1 MFYDLKNKS
10 LKYDD
15 IFLKDVKIQNEEGEI
30 DAQDIYFLS
39 ACDNELL
46 KELGFAKVKEEE
58 APSFNEK
65 TQTLKQVQNYDE
77 KSNLYIISY
86 EIKEKTLEELK
97 ELKLEELKEL
107 KLEELKA
114 IKEEKLLFMPFK
126 NTTFQIDT
134 EAKINISG
142 KVSEIML
149 ANLNNT
155 PLENIAWIDKD
166 NKIITFN
173 KEEFLEFGV
182 GIAKY
187 TESIIF
193 KNDELR
199 NKVKNA
205 TSLEELNL
213 IAWESEK

>member
-1 MFYDLKNKS
+1 MFYDIENQT

-15 IFLKDVKIQNEEGEI
+15 IFYKNVKLQTQEGEI
-30 DAQDIYFLS
+30 DAQDTYFLS
-39 ACDNELL
+39 ACDDGLL
-46 KELGFAKVKEEE
+46 KELGFAKVQEEE

-65 TQTLKQVQNYDE
+65 TQMLNQVQNYDE

-86 EIKEKTLEELK
+86 EIKEKT
-97 ELKLEELKEL
+97 LEELKEL

-155 PLENIAWIDKD
+155 PLENISWIDKD
-166 NKIITFN
+166 NRIITFS
-173 KEEFLEFGV
+173 KDEFLEFGV
-182 GIAKY
+182 NIAKY

>member
-1 MFYDLKNKS
+1 MFYDIENQT
-10 LKYDD
+10 LKYDN
-15 IFLKDVKIQNEEGEI
+15 IFYKNVKLQTQEGEI
-30 DAQDIYFLS
+30 DAQDTYFLS
-39 ACDNELL
+39 ACDDGLL

-65 TQTLKQVQNYDE
+65 TQKLNQVQNYDE

-86 EIKEKTLEELK
+86 EIKEKT
-97 ELKLEELKEL
+97 
-107 KLEELKA
+107 LEELKA

-166 NKIITFN
+166 NRIVTFS
-173 KEEFLEFGV
+173 KDEFLEFGV
-182 GIAKY
+182 NIAKY

>member
-1 MFYDLKNKS
+1 MFYDLKNKN

-15 IFLKDVKIQNEEGEI
+15 IFLKDVKIQNKEGEI
-30 DAQDIYFLS
+30 DAQDTYFLS
-39 ACDNELL
+39 ACDDELL
-46 KELGFAKVKEEE
+46 KELGFARVKELKI
-58 APSFNEK
+58 PSFNEK
-65 TQTLKQVQNYDE
+65 IEELHQIQTYDE
-77 KSNLYIISY
+77 ENNLYIISY
-86 EIKEKTLEELK
+86 EIKEKA
-97 ELKLEELKEL
+97 LEELKEL

-126 NTTFQIDT
+126 NTIFQIDT

-149 ANLNNT
+149 ANLGNT
-155 PLENIAWIDKD
+155 PLENIVWIDKD

-187 TESIIF
+187 TQSIIF

-199 NKVKNA
+199 NRVKNV

-213 IAWESEK
+213 IAWESTE

>member
-1 MFYDLKNKS
+1 MFYDIENQT
-10 LKYDD
+10 LKYDN
-15 IFLKDVKIQNEEGEI
+15 IFYKNVKLQTQEGEI
-30 DAQDIYFLS
+30 DAQDTYFLS
-39 ACDNELL
+39 ACDDGLL
-46 KELGFAKVKEEE
+46 KELGFAKVQEEE

-65 TQTLKQVQNYDE
+65 TQKLNQVQNYDE

-86 EIKEKTLEELK
+86 EIKEKT
-97 ELKLEELKEL
+97 LEELKEL

-155 PLENIAWIDKD
+155 PLENISWIDKD
-166 NKIITFN
+166 NRTITFS
-173 KEEFLEFGV
+173 KDEFLEFGV
-182 GIAKY
+182 NIAKY

-205 TSLEELNL
+205 TSLKELNL
-213 IAWESEK
+213 ITWESE

>member
-1 MFYDLKNKS
+1 
-10 LKYDD
+10 
-15 IFLKDVKIQNEEGEI
+15 
-30 DAQDIYFLS
+30 DIYFLS

-86 EIKEKTLEELK
+86 EIKEKT
-97 ELKLEELKEL
+97 LEELKEL

-182 GIAKY
+182 NIAKY

>member
-1 MFYDLKNKS
+1 MFYDIENQT
-10 LKYDD
+10 LKYDN
-15 IFLKDVKIQNEEGEI
+15 IFYKNVKLQTQEGEI
-30 DAQDIYFLS
+30 DAQDTYFLS
-39 ACDNELL
+39 ACDDGLL

-58 APSFNEK
+58 APNFNEK
-65 TQTLKQVQNYDE
+65 TQKLNQVQNYDE

-86 EIKEKTLEELK
+86 EIKEKT
-97 ELKLEELKEL
+97 LEELKEL

-155 PLENIAWIDKD
+155 PLENISWIDKD
-166 NKIITFN
+166 NRIITFS
-173 KEEFLEFGV
+173 KDEFLEFGV
-182 GIAKY
+182 NIAKY

-213 IAWESEK
+213 ITWESEK

>member
-1 MFYDLKNKS
+1 MFYDIENQT
-10 LKYDD
+10 LKYDN
-15 IFLKDVKIQNEEGEI
+15 IFYKNVKLQTQEGEI
-30 DAQDIYFLS
+30 DAQDTYFLS
-39 ACDNELL
+39 ACDDGLL

-65 TQTLKQVQNYDE
+65 TQKLNQVQNYDE

-86 EIKEKTLEELK
+86 EIKEKT
-97 ELKLEELKEL
+97 LEELKEL

-166 NKIITFN
+166 NKIITFS
-173 KEEFLEFGV
+173 KDEFLEFGV
-182 GIAKY
+182 NIAKY

-205 TSLEELNL
+205 TSLKELNL
-213 IAWESEK
+213 ITWENE

>member
-30 DAQDIYFLS
+30 DAQDTYFLS
-39 ACDNELL
+39 ACDDKLL

-58 APSFNEK
+58 IPSFNEK
-65 TQTLKQVQNYDE
+65 IEELRQIQTYDE
-77 KSNLYIISY
+77 ENNLYIISY
-86 EIKEKTLEELK
+86 EIKEKA
-97 ELKLEELKEL
+97 LEELKEL

-126 NTTFQIDT
+126 NTIFQIDK

-166 NKIITFN
+166 NKITTFN

>member
-30 DAQDIYFLS
+30 DAQDTYFLS
-39 ACDNELL
+39 ACDDKLL
-46 KELGFAKVKEEE
+46 KELGFAKVKEEI
-58 APSFNEK
+58 PSFNEK
-65 TQTLKQVQNYDE
+65 IEELRQIQTYDE
-77 KSNLYIISY
+77 ENNLYIVSY
-86 EIKEKTLEELK
+86 EIKEKA
-97 ELKLEELKEL
+97 LEELKEL

>member
-30 DAQDIYFLS
+30 DAQDTYFLS
-39 ACDNELL
+39 ACDDKLL

-58 APSFNEK
+58 IPSFNEK
-65 TQTLKQVQNYDE
+65 IEELHQVQTYDE
-77 KSNLYIISY
+77 ENNLYIISY
-86 EIKEKTLEELK
+86 EIKEKA
-97 ELKLEELKEL
+97 LEELKEL

-126 NTTFQIDT
+126 NTIFQIDT

-155 PLENIAWIDKD
+155 PLESIAWIDKD
-166 NKIITFN
+166 NKIISFS
-173 KEEFLEFGV
+173 KEEFLEFGASV
-182 GIAKY
+182 VKY
-187 TESIIF
+187 TEEIIF
-193 KNDELR
+193 KNDMLR
-199 NKVKNA
+199 NRVKNA
-205 TSLEELNL
+205 ISKEELDL
-213 IAWESEK
+213 ITWENKE

>member
-1 MFYDLKNKS
+1 MFYDIENQT
-10 LKYDD
+10 LKYDN
-15 IFLKDVKIQNEEGEI
+15 IFYKNVKLQTQEGEI
-30 DAQDIYFLS
+30 DAQDTYFLS
-39 ACDNELL
+39 ACDDGLL

-65 TQTLKQVQNYDE
+65 TQMLNQVQNYDE

-97 ELKLEELKEL
+97 ELKLEELK
-107 KLEELKA
+107 A

-126 NTTFQIDT
+126 NTIFQIDT

-155 PLENIAWIDKD
+155 PLENISWIDKD
-166 NKIITFN
+166 NRTITFS
-173 KEEFLEFGV
+173 KDEFLEFGV
-182 GIAKY
+182 NIAKY

-213 IAWESEK
+213 IAWESE

>member
-1 MFYDLKNKS
+1 MFYDIENQT
-10 LKYDD
+10 LKYDN
-15 IFLKDVKIQNEEGEI
+15 IFYKNVKLQTQEGEI
-30 DAQDIYFLS
+30 DAQDTYFLS
-39 ACDNELL
+39 ACDDGLL

-65 TQTLKQVQNYDE
+65 TQKLNQVQNYDE

-86 EIKEKTLEELK
+86 EIKEKT
-97 ELKLEELKEL
+97 LEELKEL

-155 PLENIAWIDKD
+155 PLENISWIDKD
-166 NKIITFN
+166 NRIITFS
-173 KEEFLEFGV
+173 KDEFLEFGV
-182 GIAKY
+182 NIAKY

-213 IAWESEK
+213 ITWESE

>member
-1 MFYDLKNKS
+1 MFYDIENQT
-10 LKYDD
+10 LKYDN
-15 IFLKDVKIQNEEGEI
+15 IFYKNVKLQTQEGEI
-30 DAQDIYFLS
+30 DAQDTYFLS
-39 ACDNELL
+39 ACDDGLL

-65 TQTLKQVQNYDE
+65 TQMLNQVQNYDE

-86 EIKEKTLEELK
+86 EIKEKT
-97 ELKLEELKEL
+97 LEELKEL

-155 PLENIAWIDKD
+155 PLENISWIDKD
-166 NKIITFN
+166 NTIITFS
-173 KEEFLEFGV
+173 KDEFLEFGV
-182 GIAKY
+182 NIAKY

-213 IAWESEK
+213 IAWENE

>member
-1 MFYDLKNKS
+1 MFYDLKNKN

-15 IFLKDVKIQNEEGEI
+15 VFLKDVKIQNEEGEI
-30 DAQDIYFLS
+30 DAQDTYFLS
-39 ACDNELL
+39 ACDDGLL
-46 KELGFAKVKEEE
+46 KELGFAKVKEE

-65 TQTLKQVQNYDE
+65 TQMLNQVQNYDE

-97 ELKLEELKEL
+97 
-107 KLEELKA
+107 A

-126 NTTFQIDT
+126 NTIFQIDT

>member
-1 MFYDLKNKS
+1 MFYDIENQT
-10 LKYDD
+10 LKYDN
-15 IFLKDVKIQNEEGEI
+15 IFYKNVKLQTQEGEI
-30 DAQDIYFLS
+30 DAQDTYFLS
-39 ACDNELL
+39 ACDDGLL

-65 TQTLKQVQNYDE
+65 TQMLNQVQNYDE

-86 EIKEKTLEELK
+86 EIKEKT
-97 ELKLEELKEL
+97 LEELKEL

-166 NKIITFN
+166 NRIITFS
-173 KEEFLEFGV
+173 KDEFLEFGV
-182 GIAKY
+182 NIAKY

-213 IAWESEK
+213 ITWENE

>member
-30 DAQDIYFLS
+30 DAQDTYFLS
-39 ACDNELL
+39 ACDDKLL
-46 KELGFAKVKEEE
+46 KELGFARVSEQEL
-58 APSFNEK
+58 PSFDEK
-65 TQTLKQVQNYDE
+65 IEELRQIQTYDE
-77 KSNLYIISY
+77 ENNLYIISY
-86 EIKEKTLEELK
+86 EIKEKA
-97 ELKLEELKEL
+97 LEELKEL

-126 NTTFQIDT
+126 NTIFQIDT

-155 PLENIAWIDKD
+155 PLENISWIDK
-166 NKIITFN
+166 NNRIVTFS
-173 KEEFLEFGV
+173 KDEFLEFGV

>member
-1 MFYDLKNKS
+1 MFYDIENQT
-10 LKYDD
+10 LKYDN
-15 IFLKDVKIQNEEGEI
+15 IFYKNVKLQTQEGEI
-30 DAQDIYFLS
+30 DAQDTYFLS
-39 ACDNELL
+39 ACDDGLL
-46 KELGFAKVKEEE
+46 KELGFTKVKEEE
-58 APSFNEK
+58 IPSFNEK
-65 TQTLKQVQNYDE
+65 IEELRQIQTYDE
-77 KSNLYIISY
+77 ENNLYIVSY

-97 ELKLEELKEL
+97 KL

-166 NKIITFN
+166 NKITTFN

>member
-1 MFYDLKNKS
+1 MFYDIENQT
-10 LKYDD
+10 LKYDN
-15 IFLKDVKIQNEEGEI
+15 IFYKNVKLQTQEGEI
-30 DAQDIYFLS
+30 DAQDTYFLS
-39 ACDNELL
+39 ACDDKLL

-97 ELKLEELKEL
+97 ELKLEELK
-107 KLEELKA
+107 A
-114 IKEEKLLFMPFK
+114 IKEEKLLFIPFK

-155 PLENIAWIDKD
+155 PLENISWIDKD
-166 NKIITFN
+166 NRIITFS
-173 KEEFLEFGV
+173 KDEFLEFGV
-182 GIAKY
+182 NIAKY
-187 TESIIF
+187 AESIIF

-213 IAWESEK
+213 IAWESE

>member
-1 MFYDLKNKS
+1 MFYDIENQT
-10 LKYDD
+10 LKYDN
-15 IFLKDVKIQNEEGEI
+15 IFYKNVKLQTQEGEI
-30 DAQDIYFLS
+30 DAQDTYFLS
-39 ACDNELL
+39 ACDDGLL
-46 KELGFAKVKEEE
+46 KELGFAKVQEEE

-65 TQTLKQVQNYDE
+65 TQKLNQVQNYDE

-97 ELKLEELKEL
+97 ELKLEELK
-107 KLEELKA
+107 A

-126 NTTFQIDT
+126 NTIFQIDT

-155 PLENIAWIDKD
+155 PLENISWIDKD
-166 NKIITFN
+166 NRIITFS
-173 KEEFLEFGV
+173 KDEFLEFGV
-182 GIAKY
+182 NIAKY

>member
-1 MFYDLKNKS
+1 MFYDIENQT
-10 LKYDD
+10 LKYDN
-15 IFLKDVKIQNEEGEI
+15 IFYKNVKLQTQEGEI
-30 DAQDIYFLS
+30 DAQDTYFLS
-39 ACDNELL
+39 ACDDGLL

-65 TQTLKQVQNYDE
+65 TQKLNQVQNYDE

-86 EIKEKTLEELK
+86 EIKEKT
-97 ELKLEELKEL
+97 LEELKEL

-166 NKIITFN
+166 NRIVTFS
-173 KEEFLEFGV
+173 KDEFLEFGV
-182 GIAKY
+182 NIAKY

-205 TSLEELNL
+205 TSLEDLNL

>member
-1 MFYDLKNKS
+1 MFYDIENQT
-10 LKYDD
+10 LKYDN
-15 IFLKDVKIQNEEGEI
+15 IFYKNVKLQTQEGEI
-30 DAQDIYFLS
+30 DAQDTYFLS
-39 ACDNELL
+39 ACDDGLL

-65 TQTLKQVQNYDE
+65 TQKLNQVQNYDE

-86 EIKEKTLEELK
+86 EIKEKT
-97 ELKLEELKEL
+97 LEELKEL

-155 PLENIAWIDKD
+155 PLENISWIDKD
-166 NKIITFN
+166 NRIITFS
-173 KEEFLEFGV
+173 KDEFLEFGV
-182 GIAKY
+182 NIAKY

-213 IAWESEK
+213 IAWESE

>member
-1 MFYDLKNKS
+1 MFYDIENQT
-10 LKYDD
+10 LKYDN
-15 IFLKDVKIQNEEGEI
+15 IFYKNVKLQTQEGEI
-30 DAQDIYFLS
+30 DAQDTYFLS
-39 ACDNELL
+39 ACDDGLL
-46 KELGFAKVKEEE
+46 KELGFAKVQEEE

-65 TQTLKQVQNYDE
+65 TQKLNQVQNYDE

-86 EIKEKTLEELK
+86 EIKEKT
-97 ELKLEELKEL
+97 LEELKEL

-155 PLENIAWIDKD
+155 PLENISWIDKD

-182 GIAKY
+182 NIAKY

-213 IAWESEK
+213 ITWENE

>member
-1 MFYDLKNKS
+1 MFYDIENQT
-10 LKYDD
+10 
-15 IFLKDVKIQNEEGEI
+15 LKDDNIFYKNVKLQTQEGEI
-30 DAQDIYFLS
+30 DAQDIYFLN

-46 KELGFAKVKEEE
+46 KELGFAKVEEEE
-58 APSFNEK
+58 APSFDEE
-65 TQTLKQVQNYDE
+65 TQMLNQIQNYDE
-77 KSNLYIISY
+77 ESNLYIISY
-86 EIKEKTLEELK
+86 EVKEKT
-97 ELKLEELKEL
+97 LEELKEL

-166 NKIITFN
+166 NRIVTFS
-173 KEEFLEFGV
+173 KDEFLEFGV
-182 GIAKY
+182 NIAKY

-199 NKVKNA
+199 NRVKNA

-213 IAWESEK
+213 ITWENE

>member
-1 MFYDLKNKS
+1 MFYDIENQT
-10 LKYDD
+10 LKYDN
-15 IFLKDVKIQNEEGEI
+15 IFYKNVKLQTQEGEI
-30 DAQDIYFLS
+30 DAQDTYFLS
-39 ACDNELL
+39 ACDDGLL
-46 KELGFAKVKEEE
+46 KELGFAKVQEEE

-65 TQTLKQVQNYDE
+65 TQKLNQVQNYDE

-86 EIKEKTLEELK
+86 EIKEKT
-97 ELKLEELKEL
+97 LEELKEL

-155 PLENIAWIDKD
+155 PLENISWIDKD

-182 GIAKY
+182 NIAKY

>member
-1 MFYDLKNKS
+1 MFYDIENQT
-10 LKYDD
+10 LKYDN
-15 IFLKDVKIQNEEGEI
+15 IFYKNVKLQTQEGEI
-30 DAQDIYFLS
+30 DAQDTYFLS
-39 ACDNELL
+39 ACDDGLL

-65 TQTLKQVQNYDE
+65 IEELHQIQTYDE
-77 KSNLYIISY
+77 ENNLYIISY
-86 EIKEKTLEELK
+86 EIKEKT
-97 ELKLEELKEL
+97 LEELKEL

-182 GIAKY
+182 NIAKY

>member
-1 MFYDLKNKS
+1 MFYDIENQT
-10 LKYDD
+10 LKYDN
-15 IFLKDVKIQNEEGEI
+15 IFYKNVKLQTQEGEI
-30 DAQDIYFLS
+30 DAQDTYFLS
-39 ACDNELL
+39 ACDDGLL

-65 TQTLKQVQNYDE
+65 TQKLNQVQNYDE

-97 ELKLEELKEL
+97 ELKLEELK
-107 KLEELKA
+107 A
-114 IKEEKLLFMPFK
+114 IKEEKLLFIPFK

-166 NKIITFN
+166 NRIVTFS
-173 KEEFLEFGV
+173 KDEFLEFGV
-182 GIAKY
+182 NIAKY

-213 IAWESEK
+213 IAWESE

>member
-1 MFYDLKNKS
+1 MFYDIENQT
-10 LKYDD
+10 
-15 IFLKDVKIQNEEGEI
+15 LKDDNIFYKNVKLQTQEGEI
-30 DAQDIYFLS
+30 DAQDIYFLN

-46 KELGFAKVKEEE
+46 KELGFAKVEEEE
-58 APSFNEK
+58 APSFDEK
-65 TQTLKQVQNYDE
+65 TQMLNQIQNYDE
-77 KSNLYIISY
+77 ESNLYIISY
-86 EIKEKTLEELK
+86 EVKEKT
-97 ELKLEELKEL
+97 LEELKEL

-166 NKIITFN
+166 NRIVTFS
-173 KEEFLEFGV
+173 KDEFLEFGV
-182 GIAKY
+182 NIAKY

-199 NKVKNA
+199 NRVKNA

-213 IAWESEK
+213 ITWENE

>member
-1 MFYDLKNKS
+1 MFYDIENQT
-10 LKYDD
+10 LKYDN
-15 IFLKDVKIQNEEGEI
+15 IFYKNVKLQTQEGEI
-30 DAQDIYFLS
+30 DAQDTYFLS
-39 ACDNELL
+39 ACDDGLL

-65 TQTLKQVQNYDE
+65 TQMLNQVKNYDE

-86 EIKEKTLEELK
+86 EIKEKT
-97 ELKLEELKEL
+97 LEELKEL

-155 PLENIAWIDKD
+155 PLENISWIDKD
-166 NKIITFN
+166 NRTITFS
-173 KEEFLEFGV
+173 KDEFLEFGV

-213 IAWESEK
+213 IAWESE

>member
-1 MFYDLKNKS
+1 MFYDIENQT
-10 LKYDD
+10 LKYDN
-15 IFLKDVKIQNEEGEI
+15 IFYKNVKLQTQEGEI
-30 DAQDIYFLS
+30 DAQDTYFLS
-39 ACDNELL
+39 ACDDGLL
-46 KELGFAKVKEEE
+46 KELGFAKVQEEE

-65 TQTLKQVQNYDE
+65 TQKLNQVQNYDE

-86 EIKEKTLEELK
+86 EIKEKT
-97 ELKLEELKEL
+97 LEELKEL

-166 NKIITFN
+166 NRIITFS
-173 KEEFLEFGV
+173 KDEFLEFGV
-182 GIAKY
+182 NIAKY

>member
-30 DAQDIYFLS
+30 DAQDTYFLS
-39 ACDNELL
+39 ACDDKLL
-46 KELGFAKVKEEE
+46 KELGFAKVKEEI
-58 APSFNEK
+58 PSFNEK
-65 TQTLKQVQNYDE
+65 IEELRQIQTYDE
-77 KSNLYIISY
+77 ENNLYIISY
-86 EIKEKTLEELK
+86 KIKEKT
-97 ELKLEELKEL
+97 LEELKEL

-126 NTTFQIDT
+126 NTIFQIDT

-166 NKIITFN
+166 NKITTFN

>member
-1 MFYDLKNKS
+1 MFYDIENQT
-10 LKYDD
+10 LKYDN
-15 IFLKDVKIQNEEGEI
+15 IFYKNVKLQTEEGEI
-30 DAQDIYFLS
+30 DAQDTYFLS
-39 ACDNELL
+39 ACDDGLL
-46 KELGFAKVKEEE
+46 KELGFAKVQEEE

-65 TQTLKQVQNYDE
+65 TQKLNQVQNYDE

-86 EIKEKTLEELK
+86 EIKEKT
-97 ELKLEELKEL
+97 LEELKEL

-155 PLENIAWIDKD
+155 PLENISWIDKD
-166 NKIITFN
+166 NRIITFS
-173 KEEFLEFGV
+173 KDEFLEFGV
-182 GIAKY
+182 NIAKY

-213 IAWESEK
+213 ITWESEK

>member
-30 DAQDIYFLS
+30 DAQDTYFLN
-39 ACDNELL
+39 ACDDELL
-46 KELGFAKVKEEE
+46 KELGFAKVEEGE
-58 APSFNEK
+58 VPSFDKK
-65 TQTLKQVQNYDE
+65 TQTLNQVQNYDE
-77 KSNLYIISY
+77 ENNLYIVSY
-86 EIKEKTLEELK
+86 EIKEKA
-97 ELKLEELKEL
+97 LEELKEL

-114 IKEEKLLFMPFK
+114 IKEEKLLLMPFK

-166 NKIITFN
+166 NKITTFN

>member
-1 MFYDLKNKS
+1 MFYDIENQT
-10 LKYDD
+10 LKYDN
-15 IFLKDVKIQNEEGEI
+15 IFYKNVKLQTQEGEI
-30 DAQDIYFLS
+30 DAQDTYFLS
-39 ACDNELL
+39 ACDDGLL

-65 TQTLKQVQNYDE
+65 TQKLNQVQNYDE

-86 EIKEKTLEELK
+86 EIKEKT
-97 ELKLEELKEL
+97 LEELKEL

-155 PLENIAWIDKD
+155 PLENISWIDKD
-166 NKIITFN
+166 NRIITFS
-173 KEEFLEFGV
+173 KDEFLEFGV
-182 GIAKY
+182 NIAKY

-205 TSLEELNL
+205 TSLKELNL

>member
-1 MFYDLKNKS
+1 MFYDIENQT
-10 LKYDD
+10 LKYDN
-15 IFLKDVKIQNEEGEI
+15 IFYKNVKLQTQEGEI
-30 DAQDIYFLS
+30 DEQDTYFLS
-39 ACDNELL
+39 ACDDKLL

-65 TQTLKQVQNYDE
+65 TQMLNQVQNYDE

-86 EIKEKTLEELK
+86 EIKEKT
-97 ELKLEELKEL
+97 LEELKEL

-155 PLENIAWIDKD
+155 PLENISWIDKD
-166 NKIITFN
+166 NRIITFS
-173 KEEFLEFGV
+173 KDEFLEFGV
-182 GIAKY
+182 NIAKY

>member
-1 MFYDLKNKS
+1 MFYDIENQT
-10 LKYDD
+10 LKYDN
-15 IFLKDVKIQNEEGEI
+15 IFYKNVKLQTQEGEI
-30 DAQDIYFLS
+30 DAQDTYFLS
-39 ACDNELL
+39 ACDDGLL
-46 KELGFAKVKEEE
+46 KELGFAKVQEEE

-65 TQTLKQVQNYDE
+65 TQKLNQVQNYDE

-86 EIKEKTLEELK
+86 EIKEKT
-97 ELKLEELKEL
+97 LEELKEL

-166 NKIITFN
+166 NKIITFS
-173 KEEFLEFGV
+173 KDEFLEFGV
-182 GIAKY
+182 NIAKY

-213 IAWESEK
+213 IAWESE